1 MTVRQRWWIVLGI
14 AALVTLLLLGLT
26 GHGQLPDVSVV
37 RVSRQTIDK
46 WISTN
51 GTVEPI
57 EPFVLRARIDTFVT
71 GVMVVD
77 GQSVK
82 RGQLLVEL
90 DASATAAHL
99 AQARQKLLAARKE
112 LLDSQAG
119 GPPVQ
124 VAQVKSDLTKA
135 GATRDRLAAEQK
147 TLDKLVADQ
156 AATREE
162 LAENTLELQQAEANL
177 SYLRQKQQD
186 LARQAAFDERS
197 ALLQIQQAQAQI
209 SDLSQ
214 KVASSRVVAPVDGT
228 VYALPV
234 KLGDYVQIG
243 APLVSVADLHRV
255 RVRAYVDE
263 VDLGSIGANQPVE
276 IQWDGLPGRTWHGQ
290 TEVIPKQVVPYQERR
305 VGEVL
310 CSVQNSEAKLLPN
323 TNVDVRILIARHPGT
338 LVLPRSAVQGEG
350 ASRYVYWVDGNRLH
364 QRPVKV
370 GVENTEMLEIVEGL
384 HEGDRVALPG
394 SVNLE
399 DGLKIHPVGAQ

>member
-1 MTVRQRWWIVLGI
+1 MRQRWWIVLGI